1 MPPTM
6 IPFFT
11 IGNFFKNPKDRK
23 KREEKEIWPP
33 QGIYVYSR
41 HNKNNG
47 YDDCK
52 NDVK

>member
-1 MPPTM
+1 M